1 MNLIESIKIAFNA
14 IWINKMRSLLTMLG
28 IIIGISSVIAIVA
41 LGSGAE
47 QSIGAEFE
55 RFGANRI
62 AIVTNWEEKIFRSDL
77 FTDQDV
83 EALKRAF
90 PSEIDSISVIR
101 SRTGTVINRA
111 RNNEET
117 VVNMNGVGEEYG
129 QIAKLKMLSGR
140 FLLPNDIQSRRYS
153 IVIDDKLAIDMFGRT
168 NVLGERL
175 LISTGRTTTTF
186 TIVGIYE
193 TPKSM
198 FADMVGFEQPSNLYL
213 PISTLRKIYGL
224 HDLNSVIEMNLNA
237 EYEPN
242 ETMNR
247 MISLIERRRG
257 NIGENK
263 YVGHSAEGQLE
274 IINNVMGVLTA
285 VISAI
290 AAISL
295 LVGGIGVMNIML
307 VSVTERTREI
317 GIRKALGAKHKDIM
331 NQFLVEAVI
340 ISGIGGAIGTTLG
353 IGLSYVIA
361 IFVKV
366 PPATDFTTV
375 LIAVAIS
382 AGVGIFFGLYPANKA
397 AKLDPIDAL
406 RYE

>member
-1 MNLIESIKIAFNA
+1 MNLMESVKIAFNA

-55 RFGANRI
+55 QFGANRI
-62 AIVTNWEEKIFRSDL
+62 AITTNWEEKIFRADL
-77 FTDQDV
+77 FTDQDI

-90 PSEIDSISVIR
+90 PSEIDAISVMR
-101 SRTGTVINRA
+101 NRTGTVINRA
-111 RNNEET
+111 RNNEEIL
-117 VVNMNGVGEEYG
+117 VSMIGVEEDYLE
-129 QIAKLKMLSGR
+129 IARLEILVGR
-140 FLLPNDIQSRRYS
+140 FLLPNDVKARRHS
-153 IVIDDKLAIDMFGRT
+153 IVIDDKLAINVFGRT
-168 NVLGERL
+168 DVIGERL
-175 LISTGRTTTTF
+175 LISTGRTTTAF
-186 TIVGIYE
+186 TVVGIYE

-198 FADMVGFEQPSNLYL
+198 FADLAGFEQPSNLYI
-213 PISTLRKIYGL
+213 PISTLLKIYGL
-224 HDLNSVIEMNLNA
+224 NELHRVIEMNLNA
-237 EYEPN
+237 KYEPQ
-242 ETMNR
+242 ETMDR
-247 MISLIERRRG
+247 MISLLERRRG
-257 NIGENK
+257 NTDENK
-263 YVGHSAEGQLE
+263 YIGHSAEGQLE
-274 IINNVMGVLTA
+274 IINNVMGVLTG

-317 GIRKALGAKHKDIM
+317 GIRKALGAKHRDIM
-331 NQFLVEAVI
+331 TQFLVEAVI

-353 IGLSYVIA
+353 IVLSYIIA

-366 PPATDFTTV
+366 PPSTDFTTV
-375 LIAVAIS
+375 LIAVAFS

-397 AKLDPIDAL
+397 AKLDPIEAL

>member
-101 SRTGTVINRA
+101 SRIGTVINRA

-140 FLLPNDIQSRRYS
+140 FLLPNDIQSRRHS

-175 LISTGRTTTTF
+175 LISTGRTTTAF

-285 VISAI
+285 VVSAI

-353 IGLSYVIA
+353 IGLSYIIA

-375 LIAVAIS
+375 LIAVAFS

>member
-1 MNLIESIKIAFNA
+1 MNLMESVKIAFNA

-55 RFGANRI
+55 QFGANRI
-62 AIVTNWEEKIFRSDL
+62 AITTNWEEKIFRADL
-77 FTDQDV
+77 FTDQDI

-90 PSEIDSISVIR
+90 PSEIDAISVMR
-101 SRTGTVINRA
+101 NRTGTVINRA
-111 RNNEET
+111 RNNEEIL
-117 VVNMNGVGEEYG
+117 VSMIGVEEDYLE
-129 QIAKLKMLSGR
+129 IARLEILVGR
-140 FLLPNDIQSRRYS
+140 FLLPNDVKARRHS
-153 IVIDDKLAIDMFGRT
+153 IVIDDKLAINVFGRT
-168 NVLGERL
+168 DVIGERL
-175 LISTGRTTTTF
+175 LISTGRTTTAF
-186 TIVGIYE
+186 TVVGVYE

-198 FADMVGFEQPSNLYL
+198 FADLAGFEQPSNLYI
-213 PISTLRKIYGL
+213 PISTLLKIYGL
-224 HDLNSVIEMNLNA
+224 NELHRVIEMNLNA
-237 EYEPN
+237 KYEPQ
-242 ETMNR
+242 ETMDR
-247 MISLIERRRG
+247 MISLLERRRG
-257 NIGENK
+257 NTDENK
-263 YVGHSAEGQLE
+263 YIGHSAEGQLE
-274 IINNVMGVLTA
+274 IINNVMGVLTG

-317 GIRKALGAKHKDIM
+317 GIRKALGAKHRDIM
-331 NQFLVEAVI
+331 TQFLVEAVI

-353 IGLSYVIA
+353 IVLSYIIA

-366 PPATDFTTV
+366 PPSTDFTTV
-375 LIAVAIS
+375 LIAVAFS

-397 AKLDPIDAL
+397 AKLDPIEAL

>member
-1 MNLIESIKIAFNA
+1 MNLMESVKIAFNA

-55 RFGANRI
+55 QFGANRI
-62 AIVTNWEEKIFRSDL
+62 AITTNWEEKIFRADL
-77 FTDQDV
+77 FTDQDI

-90 PSEIDSISVIR
+90 PSEIDAISVMR
-101 SRTGTVINRA
+101 NRTGTVINRA
-111 RNNEET
+111 RNNEEIL
-117 VVNMNGVGEEYG
+117 VSMIGVEEDYLE
-129 QIAKLKMLSGR
+129 IARLEILVGR
-140 FLLPNDIQSRRYS
+140 FLLPNDVKARRHS
-153 IVIDDKLAIDMFGRT
+153 IVIDDKLAINVFGRT
-168 NVLGERL
+168 DVIGERL
-175 LISTGRTTTTF
+175 LISTGRTTTAF
-186 TIVGIYE
+186 TVVGIYE

-198 FADMVGFEQPSNLYL
+198 FADLAGFEQPSNLYI
-213 PISTLRKIYGL
+213 PISTLLKIYGL
-224 HDLNSVIEMNLNA
+224 NELHRVIEMNLNA
-237 EYEPN
+237 KYEPQ
-242 ETMNR
+242 ETMDR
-247 MISLIERRRG
+247 MISLLERRRG
-257 NIGENK
+257 NADENK
-263 YVGHSAEGQLE
+263 YIGHSAEGQLE
-274 IINNVMGVLTA
+274 IINNVMGVLTG

-317 GIRKALGAKHKDIM
+317 GIRKALGAKHRDIM
-331 NQFLVEAVI
+331 TQFLVEAVI

-353 IGLSYVIA
+353 IVLSYIIA

-366 PPATDFTTV
+366 PPSTDFTTV
-375 LIAVAIS
+375 LIAVAFS

-397 AKLDPIDAL
+397 AKLDPIEAL

>member
-62 AIVTNWEEKIFRSDL
+62 AIVTNWEEKVFRSDL

-375 LIAVAIS
+375 LIAVAFS